1 MNSITRQPALFLAHG
16 SPMQAI
22 EPGPYTAA
30 WERIG
35 ATLPRPR
42 AILVISAHW
51 YVRGTAVTIA
61 PRPKT
66 IHDFYGFPPELYRVQ
81 YPAPGDPGLA
91 ARVQQLLAP
100 VAVTGDTQWGL
111 DHGAWSVLKYA
122 YPHADVPVVQLAIDA
137 TLPPRAH
144 YELGRALA
152 PLRETGVLVLG
163 SGNVVHNL
171 RAMQLDAGDTAP
183 QWAHDFNAAVRA
195 ALLAGDHEALIDYPR
210 HGAAARMSVPTPEHY
225 LPLLYVLGT
234 QQPGEPV
241 SLPVEGFQLGSIG
254 MLSALLGGGA

>member
-1 MNSITRQPALFLAHG
+1 
-16 SPMQAI
+16 
-22 EPGPYTAA
+22 
-30 WERIG
+30 
-35 ATLPRPR
+35 
-42 AILVISAHW
+42 
-51 YVRGTAVTIA
+51 
-61 PRPKT
+61 
-66 IHDFYGFPPELYRVQ
+66 
-81 YPAPGDPGLA
+81 
-91 ARVQQLLAP
+91 VQQLLAP
-100 VAVTGDTQWGL
+100 VAVAGDTQWGL
-111 DHGAWSVLKYA
+111 DHGSWSVLKYA

-152 PLRETGVLVLG
+152 PLREAGVLVLG
-163 SGNVVHNL
+163 SGNIVHNL
-171 RAMQLDAGDTAP
+171 RALQRDAGDTAP
-183 QWAHDFNAAVRA
+183 QWAHEFNAAVRA

-234 QQPGEPV
+234 QQPGESV